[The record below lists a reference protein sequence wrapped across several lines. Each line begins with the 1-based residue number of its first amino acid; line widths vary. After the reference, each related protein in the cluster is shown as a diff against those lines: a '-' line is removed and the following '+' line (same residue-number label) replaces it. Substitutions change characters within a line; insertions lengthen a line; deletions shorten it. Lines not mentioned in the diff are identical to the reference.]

1 MKIFAFKV
9 LLLAAVA
16 SLMGKVLSTSWITT
30 DTVREAVVPLTSPG
44 LLALQ
49 HGRFTQ
55 ATPTRACGEPF
66 IEPSVTVL
74 LTADKIW
81 IEVSYGD
88 LWNGPYQQHPESRQ
102 WKLRNTRDGYDWA
115 AAEEVLRDTRS
126 IIDQRNS
133 ETTAERSPGLK
144 LQATQAANGTLAV
157 NEQRMQELLASL
169 GPAQYR
175 NIVIAAEDTVPYT
188 TILTMMDVAVAA
200 QFSEFSLVDPRN
212 LSVRFRE

>member
-1 MKIFAFKV
+1 MKIFALKV
-9 LLLAAVA
+9 LPLAAVA

-88 LWNGPYQQHPESRQ
+88 LWNGPYQHYPESRQ
-102 WKLRNTRDGYDWA
+102 WKLRSTGDDYDWD
-115 AAEEVLRDTRS
+115 AAEEILRNARS
-126 IIDQRNS
+126 RIDQISS
-133 ETTAERSPGLK
+133 ETISESPGLK
-144 LQATQAANGTLAV
+144 LQATQAANGTLAI
-157 NEQRMQELLASL
+157 NEQRMRKILASL
-169 GPAQYR
+169 APQQYR
-175 NIVIAAEDTVPYT
+175 NVVIAAEDTVPYT

-200 QFSEFSLVDPRN
+200 QFSEFSLVDPQN